1 MSISYEQAYSYAEI
15 LEILSFT
22 HTSLV
27 DKIPQKL
34 MSTFKNHALSTY
46 QYHLDQSVPL
56 ENQTISPETA
66 NLITL
71 ISLNY
76 WCESQSEKDE
86 IKEIILENEKE
97 YNELKNKQ
105 YSYDNVFN
113 KTQNSQTLQET
124 KEPKKIEDISD
135 NSDSNNLPVNTS
147 SLPLY
152 KKILLKI
159 KNFFSKNK

>member
-27 DKIPQKL
+27 DKIPHKL
-34 MSTFKNHALSTY
+34 ITTFKNHALSTY

-76 WCESQSEKDE
+76 WCESQKEKDE

-97 YNELKNKQ
+97 YNELQNKQ
-105 YSYDNVFN
+105 YSYDNLFN
-113 KTQNSQTLQET
+113 KSQNTQTIQ
-124 KEPKKIEDISD
+124 EPKEIEDTPN
-135 NSDSNNLPVNTS
+135 NSVSNNLPVDTS

>member
-1 MSISYEQAYSYAEI
+1 M
-15 LEILSFT
+15 
-22 HTSLV
+22 
-27 DKIPQKL
+27 
-34 MSTFKNHALSTY
+34 
-46 QYHLDQSVPL
+46 
-56 ENQTISPETA
+56 
-66 NLITL
+66 
-71 ISLNY
+71 
-76 WCESQSEKDE
+76 
-86 IKEIILENEKE
+86 
-97 YNELKNKQ
+97 KNKQ
-105 YSYDNVFN
+105 YSYDNLFN

>member
-27 DKIPQKL
+27 DKIPHKL
-34 MSTFKNHALSTY
+34 ITTFKNHALSTY

-76 WCESQSEKDE
+76 WCESQKEKDE

-97 YNELKNKQ
+97 YNELQNKQ
-105 YSYDNVFN
+105 YSYENLFN
-113 KTQNSQTLQET
+113 KKQDTQTIQKT
-124 KEPKKIEDISD
+124 KEPQKIEDISN
-135 NSDSNNLPVNTS
+135 NSDSNNLPVDTS